1 MRISARSLA
10 TRRRPRQ
17 VVHIRT
23 SRSHLACDHWHT
35 VIIRLAASD
44 MFRPYGAISGLL
56 HSDRADLEPR
66 GGERS
71 CIRYAKSERY
81 PIERVNSCPHNYG
94 AGSRVLIEAG
104 TFVYEN
110 GV

>member
-1 MRISARSLA
+1 MITGIRSLYVSLPA
-10 TRRRPRQ
+10 TCFALR
-17 VVHIRT
+17 I
-23 SRSHLACDHWHT
+23 
-35 VIIRLAASD
+35 
-44 MFRPYGAISGLL
+44 PYGAISGLL

-81 PIERVNSCPHNYG
+81 PIERVDSCPHNYG